1 METSTVCVPAQ
12 ENLKANYVTRPSGAL
27 RSPSQGQQDA
37 FLSAPLQCG
46 VTVLRGNS
54 DKATS
59 APSSSAYKLA
69 LRHDAYVEL
78 QSLHMAQK
86 AVSRTSIS
94 RCLDLAL
101 NGGPEVHE
109 FQSGAAQLVN
119 LARCRDKLCLFCCRK
134 RAADAAAKISSAM
147 AQGVSEGSRLG
158 FLTIGVNSADAHD
171 VGKAYSDL
179 LGLWQKTFQTRWI
192 RKVGLSH
199 FVRSLDYTA
208 RTNGTWNLH
217 WHAVF
222 VIPEWVKEGFSEI
235 YDVVYERWSRF
246 AKKAGLKTAKGGN
259 KFVEV
264 EAPDKLSDY
273 VSGKFNALE
282 LVSASTKES
291 RNLSLLDILSLVREG
306 DEQGKA
312 MYWNL
317 ESGLKGRRALGYS
330 ADMNALYARALER
343 EEECVELKE
352 PEDKLVNVVKV
363 PPDVWAWFKLVRAL
377 IVPAFIL
384 QGSARQ
390 YFIELCA
397 LYNENHLYEGEDIS
411 MAEHIKYFKM
421 LYNLDRRNIIKNLSV
436 S

>member
-1 METSTVCVPAQ
+1 
-12 ENLKANYVTRPSGAL
+12 
-27 RSPSQGQQDA
+27 
-37 FLSAPLQCG
+37 
-46 VTVLRGNS
+46 
-54 DKATS
+54 
-59 APSSSAYKLA
+59 
-69 LRHDAYVEL
+69 
-78 QSLHMAQK
+78 MAQK

-109 FQSGAAQLVN
+109 FESGAAQLLN
-119 LARCRDKLCLFCCRK
+119 LARCKDKLCLFCGRK
-134 RAADAAAKISSAM
+134 RAADAAAKISSVM

-158 FLTIGVNSADAHD
+158 FLTIGINSADAHD

-179 LGLWQKTFQTRWI
+179 LGLWQKTFQTRWV

-208 RTNGTWNLH
+208 RTDGTWNLH

-222 VIPEWVKEGFSEI
+222 VIPSWVKQGFSEI
-235 YDVVYERWSRF
+235 YDAVYDRWRKF
-246 AKKAGLKTAKGGN
+246 AQKAGFKTAKGGN
-259 KFVEV
+259 KLVEV

-291 RNLSLLDILSLVREG
+291 RNLSLLDILRLVREG

-317 ESGLKGRRALGYS
+317 ESGLKGRRALAYS

-343 EEECVELKE
+343 EEDCVELKE
-352 PEDKLVNVVKV
+352 PEDKLLNVVKV

-384 QGSARQ
+384 QGSARR
-390 YFIELCA
+390 YFVELCA
-397 LYNENHLYEGEDIS
+397 LYNENHLYEGEDIPMS
-411 MAEHIKYFKM
+411 EHIRYFKM
-421 LYNLDRRNIIKNLSV
+421 LYAFDRRNIVKNLYV

>member
-1 METSTVCVPAQ
+1 M
-12 ENLKANYVTRPSGAL
+12 
-27 RSPSQGQQDA
+27 
-37 FLSAPLQCG
+37 
-46 VTVLRGNS
+46 
-54 DKATS
+54 TS
-59 APSSSAYKLA
+59 ACSLVLK
-69 LRHDAYVEL
+69 HDAYVEF

-86 AVSRTSIS
+86 AVSRTNIS
-94 RCLDLAL
+94 RCLDLVL
-101 NGGPEVHE
+101 SGGVEVHE
-109 FQSGAAQLVN
+109 FESGSAQLVN
-119 LARCRDKLCLFCCRK
+119 LARCRNPLCLWCSRK
-134 RAADAAAKISSAM
+134 RSADAAAKISSAM

-158 FLTIGVNSADAHD
+158 FLTIGVNSADAYD
-171 VGKAYSDL
+171 VGKAYGEL
-179 LGLWQKTFQTRWI
+179 LGLWQRTFTTRWV

-208 RTNGTWNLH
+208 RTDGTWNLH

-222 VIPEWVKEGFSEI
+222 VIPEWVKQGFSEI
-235 YDVVYERWSRF
+235 YDAVYERWRKF
-246 AKKAGLKTAKGGN
+246 ASKAGLKTAKGGN

-291 RNLSLLDILSLVREG
+291 RNLSLLDILRLVREG

-317 ESGLKGRRALGYS
+317 ESGLKGRRALAYS

-352 PEDKLVNVVKV
+352 PVDALVNVVRV
-363 PPDVWAWFKLVRAL
+363 PPDVWAWFKLVREL

-384 QGSARQ
+384 KGSARQ
-390 YFIELCA
+390 YLIELCA
-397 LYNENHLYEGEDIS
+397 LYDESHLHEGEDIPMS
-411 MAEHIKYFKM
+411 EHIRYFKM